1 MYPGVN
7 LEEAIETEIR
17 QASVLQC
24 EESSR
29 VGQMVSNSITVLPFI
44 ELRARRWLQC
54 G

>member
-1 MYPGVN
+1 MHPGVN

-17 QASVLQC
+17 QARVLQC

-29 VGQMVSNSITVLPFI
+29 VGQTVPNSITVLPFI
-44 ELRARRWLQC
+44 ELRAGKWLQC